1 MNNYKL
7 MGKNFN
13 EEEIKE
19 INIAKGEKRII
30 PFMNS
35 IGYSPK
41 ASYCKGDFFQ
51 GLFVKS
57 FKSKV
62 GFLITC
68 NGNTIINI
76 EVENL

>member
-1 MNNYKL
+1 MNNYELKE
-7 MGKNFN
+7 KIFS

-19 INIAKGEKRII
+19 INIVKGEKRII

-35 IGYSPK
+35 IGYNPK
-41 ASYCKGDFFQ
+41 SSYCKGNFFQ
-51 GLFVKS
+51 ALFVKS

>member
-1 MNNYKL
+1 MNNYEIKEI
-7 MGKNFN
+7 NFG

-19 INIAKGEKRII
+19 INIIKGEKRII

-41 ASYCKGDFFQ
+41 SSYCKGDFFQ

-57 FKSKV
+57 LKSKV
-62 GFLITC
+62 GFLISC
-68 NGNTIINI
+68 NCNTIISI
-76 EVENL
+76 EVVNL

>member
-1 MNNYKL
+1 MKNYEL
-7 MGKNFN
+7 MEKFN
-13 EEEIKE
+13 EEEINE
-19 INIAKGEKRII
+19 INEIKGEKRII

-41 ASYCKGDFFQ
+41 NSYCKGDYFQ

-57 FKSKV
+57 LKSKV

-68 NGNTIINI
+68 NKNTIISI

>member
-1 MNNYKL
+1 MNKFEL
-7 MGKNFN
+7 KEMKFN

-19 INIAKGEKRII
+19 INEIKGEKRII

-41 ASYCKGDFFQ
+41 SSYCKGDYFE
-51 GLFVKS
+51 GLFKKS

-68 NGNTIINI
+68 NCNTIVSI
-76 EVENL
+76 EVMED

>member
-1 MNNYKL
+1 MNNYELKE
-7 MGKNFN
+7 KIFS

-35 IGYSPK
+35 IGFCPK

-68 NGNTIINI
+68 NCNTIISI
-76 EVENL
+76 KIENL

>member
-1 MNNYKL
+1 MNNYEIKE
-7 MGKNFN
+7 KIFN

-19 INIAKGEKRII
+19 INAIKGEKRII
-30 PFMNS
+30 PFMN
-35 IGYSPK
+35 ILGYSPK
-41 ASYCKGDFFQ
+41 TSYCKGNFFQ
-51 GLFVKS
+51 ALFVKS

>member
-1 MNNYKL
+1 MNNFELKEK
-7 MGKNFN
+7 MFS

-19 INIAKGEKRII
+19 INTIKGEERII

-41 ASYCKGDFFQ
+41 SSYCKGNFFQ
-51 GLFVKS
+51 GLFIKS

-62 GFLITC
+62 GFVVTC
-68 NGNTIINI
+68 NCNTIISI

>member
-1 MNNYKL
+1 MNYELKE
-7 MGKNFN
+7 MNFS

-19 INIAKGEKRII
+19 INEIKGEKRII

-41 ASYCKGDFFQ
+41 SSYCKGNYFQ

-57 FKSKV
+57 LKSKV
-62 GFLITC
+62 GLLITC
-68 NGNTIINI
+68 DCNTIVSI
-76 EVENL
+76 EIIEG

>member
-1 MNNYKL
+1 MNNLLKE
-7 MGKNFN
+7 MKFT

-19 INIAKGEKRII
+19 INEIKGEQRII

-35 IGYSPK
+35 IGYNPQN
-41 ASYCKGDFFQ
+41 SYFKGNYFQ
-51 GLFVKS
+51 GLFKKS

-68 NGNTIINI
+68 DCNTIISI
-76 EVENL
+76 EIMED

>member
-1 MNNYKL
+1 MNNYELKE
-7 MGKNFN
+7 MKFN

-19 INIAKGEKRII
+19 INEIKGEKRII
-30 PFMNS
+30 PFMSS

-41 ASYCKGDFFQ
+41 SSYCKGNYFE
-51 GLFVKS
+51 GLFKQS

-68 NGNTIINI
+68 NCNTIVSIKVI
-76 EVENL
+76 ED

>member
-1 MNNYKL
+1 MNNYELKE
-7 MGKNFN
+7 KIFS

-19 INIAKGEKRII
+19 INTIKGEERII

-35 IGYSPK
+35 IDYSPK
-41 ASYCKGDFFQ
+41 SSYCKGDFFQ

-68 NGNTIINI
+68 NGNTITSI

>member
-1 MNNYKL
+1 MKKYEL
-7 MGKNFN
+7 MEKFN

-19 INIAKGEKRII
+19 INEIKGEKRII

-41 ASYCKGDFFQ
+41 NSYCKGNYFQ

-57 FKSKV
+57 LKSKV

-68 NGNTIINI
+68 NKNTIISI

>member
-1 MNNYKL
+1 MNNYEIKEI
-7 MGKNFN
+7 NFG

-19 INIAKGEKRII
+19 INIIKGEKRII

-41 ASYCKGDFFQ
+41 SSYCKGDFFQ

-57 FKSKV
+57 LKSKV
-62 GFLITC
+62 GFLISC
-68 NGNTIINI
+68 NFNTIISI
-76 EVENL
+76 EVVNL

>member
-1 MNNYKL
+1 MKNYEL
-7 MGKNFN
+7 MEKFN

-19 INIAKGEKRII
+19 INIIKGEKRII
-30 PFMNS
+30 PFMNT

-41 ASYCKGDFFQ
+41 NSYCKDDFFQ

-57 FKSKV
+57 LKSKV

-68 NGNTIINI
+68 NKNTIISI

>member
-1 MNNYKL
+1 MNKL
-7 MGKNFN
+7 MEKKFSK
-13 EEEIKE
+13 EEINE
-19 INIAKGEKRII
+19 INEIKGEKRII

-41 ASYCKGDFFQ
+41 SSYCKGDYFE
-51 GLFVKS
+51 GLFKKS

-68 NGNTIINI
+68 NCNTIVSI
-76 EVENL
+76 EVMED

>member
-7 MGKNFN
+7 MGKNFS

-19 INIAKGEKRII
+19 INLAKGEKRII

-41 ASYCKGDFFQ
+41 TSYCKGDFFQ

-68 NGNTIINI
+68 NKNTIISI

>member
-1 MNNYKL
+1 MNNYELKE
-7 MGKNFN
+7 KIFS

-19 INIAKGEKRII
+19 INTIKGEKRII

-41 ASYCKGDFFQ
+41 SSYCKGNYFQ
-51 GLFVKS
+51 GLFIKS

-62 GFLITC
+62 GFVVTC
-68 NGNTIINI
+68 NCNTIISI

>member
-1 MNNYKL
+1 MNNYEIKEV
-7 MGKNFN
+7 KFS

-41 ASYCKGDFFQ
+41 SSYCKGNYFQ

-57 FKSKV
+57 LKNKI

-68 NGNTIINI
+68 NCNTIISI
-76 EVENL
+76 EVVNL

>member
-1 MNNYKL
+1 MKNYEL
-7 MGKNFN
+7 MEKFN

-30 PFMNS
+30 PFMNT

-41 ASYCKGDFFQ
+41 NSYCKGDYFQ

-57 FKSKV
+57 LKSKV

-68 NGNTIINI
+68 NKNTIISI

>member
-1 MNNYKL
+1 MSYELKEK
-7 MGKNFN
+7 MFSK
-13 EEEIKE
+13 EEIKE
-19 INIAKGEKRII
+19 INMTKGEKRII

-41 ASYCKGDFFQ
+41 SSYSKGDYFQ

-57 FKSKV
+57 LKSKV

-68 NGNTIINI
+68 NCNTIVSI
-76 EVENL
+76 EVMEG

>member
-1 MNNYKL
+1 MNNYEIKEV
-7 MGKNFN
+7 KFSK
-13 EEEIKE
+13 EEIKE

-41 ASYCKGDFFQ
+41 TSYCKGNYFQ

-57 FKSKV
+57 LKSKV

-68 NGNTIINI
+68 NCNTITSI
-76 EVENL
+76 EVVNL

>member
-1 MNNYKL
+1 MNNFEL
-7 MGKNFN
+7 MEKNFS

-19 INIAKGEKRII
+19 INEIKGEKRII

-41 ASYCKGDFFQ
+41 SSYCKGDYFQ
-51 GLFVKS
+51 GLFKKS
-57 FKSKV
+57 LKSKV

-68 NGNTIINI
+68 NCNTIVSI
-76 EVENL
+76 EVMEG

>member
-1 MNNYKL
+1 MNKL
-7 MGKNFN
+7 MEKKFSK
-13 EEEIKE
+13 EEINE
-19 INIAKGEKRII
+19 INEIKGEKRII

-41 ASYCKGDFFQ
+41 SSYSKGDYFE
-51 GLFVKS
+51 GLFKKS

-68 NGNTIINI
+68 NCNTIVSI
-76 EVENL
+76 EVMED

>member
-1 MNNYKL
+1 MNNYEIKEI
-7 MGKNFN
+7 NFG

-41 ASYCKGDFFQ
+41 SSYCKGDFFQ

-62 GFLITC
+62 GFLISC
-68 NGNTIINI
+68 NCNTIISI
-76 EVENL
+76 EVVNL

>member
-1 MNNYKL
+1 MENFEL
-7 MGKNFN
+7 MEKKFSK
-13 EEEIKE
+13 EEIKE

-41 ASYCKGDFFQ
+41 NSYCKGNYFQ

-57 FKSKV
+57 LKSKV
-62 GFLITC
+62 GFLVSC
-68 NGNTIINI
+68 DKNTITSI
-76 EVENL
+76 EVVNL

>member
-1 MNNYKL
+1 MNNFEL
-7 MGKNFN
+7 MEKKFS

-19 INIAKGEKRII
+19 INEIKGEKRII

-41 ASYCKGDFFQ
+41 SSYCKGNYFQ

-57 FKSKV
+57 LKSKV

-68 NGNTIINI
+68 DCNTIVSIKII
-76 EVENL
+76 EG

>member
-1 MNNYKL
+1 MNNYELKE
-7 MGKNFN
+7 KIFS

-19 INIAKGEKRII
+19 INAIKGEKRII

-35 IGYSPK
+35 IGFNLKS
-41 ASYCKGDFFQ
+41 SYCKGNYFQ